1 MHKHQLQLPL
11 FVVGLLRG
19 HSRSIG
25 DGSRFSKRLGD
36 GLLHGLYRC
45 GRSYELSQPKSKVLK
60 ELLRR
65 CHLKQ
70 SVDYQ
75 RVLQCEGWFEYTVIR
90 TQTVEA
96 WKPACSPTLGSSAA
110 LYPVI
115 C

>member
-11 FVVGLLRG
+11 FVVGLLLG

-25 DGSRFSKRLGD
+25 YGSRFGKRLAD

-45 GRSYELSQPKSKVLK
+45 CRSYELSQPKSKVLE

-70 SVDYQ
+70 AITYQ
-75 RVLQCEGWFEYTVIR
+75 RVLQSEDWLENTVIR

-96 WKPACSPTLGSSAA
+96 WKRACSPTLGSSAV
-110 LYPVI
+110 LYPVS